1 MAHRGKVYPVAFRR
15 DWNLNVHTNRIG
27 FAKDYNFY
35 YDSLTVG
42 VWPGLVGA
50 VFVCSE
56 QPQSVPDLLEWA
68 SDYMP
73 ADGYLWRVRM
83 QQRLT
88 SHAPATEQPST
99 FVDRSDIGNVY
110 EAVIRTAQPGSDFS
124 QDLSAH
130 TVFWDSSVY
139 PVDPAI
145 YLSSIQ
151 PKGY

>member
-1 MAHRGKVYPVAFRR
+1 MAHRGKFYPVAFRR

-110 EAVIRTAQPGSDFS
+110 EAVIRTAQPGHLNP
-124 QDLSAH
+124 QAKRMVH
-130 TVFWDSSVY
+130 AAKGVKIAVY
-139 PVDPAI
+139 QVH
-145 YLSSIQ
+145 LIQ
-151 PKGY
+151 RIGIVLIL